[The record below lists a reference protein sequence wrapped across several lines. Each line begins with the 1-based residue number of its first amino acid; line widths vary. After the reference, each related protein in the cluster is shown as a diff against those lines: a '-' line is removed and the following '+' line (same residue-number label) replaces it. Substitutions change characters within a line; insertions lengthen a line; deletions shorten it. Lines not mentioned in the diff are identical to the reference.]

1 MNLDF
6 TEAVMYTVPFYLG
19 PLFLLATI
27 NFFRKQKNYR
37 LNDTLTNASIALGN
51 LGLSFIFLLAVV
63 AMYSS
68 VYSEYRLFTIDQ
80 SNPLTYLFAFL
91 LYDFLYYW
99 NHRFHHMIGLFWAD
113 HLVHHTAENFNFGV
127 SIRISYFTELT
138 MWMTFIPM
146 AFIGVSLEVFLMA
159 SYTQIVWAFC
169 IHTKWFKNTPIADK
183 VFNTPSLHRVHHARN
198 KKYIDKNFGGVLAVW
213 DRLFGTYQ
221 TELKEEPVTYGVRES
236 FPSFSPLII
245 NSYYLK
251 TIAKKIKLSSSLY
264 EVVCSI
270 FGPPAWL
277 PKKADKSTF
286 YSTICDISSKDFIP
300 KNPHLSTKAKW
311 TCFNRFTC
319 ILVVFCYLMMNFST
333 LPVLPLILLS
343 VLFFWLCHYNGTV
356 FDGLRV
362 GWFTEIITQALFL
375 SFLSWCVTSGQ
386 ADDVIFGTVFFSSFS
401 LVNYLIY
408 RTKETIFK
416 DVNLD
421 IQQQKS

>member
-1 MNLDF
+1 MDLNF
-6 TEAVMYTVPFYLG
+6 TEEIMYTLPFYLG
-19 PLFLLATI
+19 PLFLLASI

-63 AMYSS
+63 AVYSL
-68 VYSEYRLFTIDQ
+68 VYSEYKFFDLDQ
-80 SNPLTYLFAFL
+80 SDPLTYVLAFL

-146 AFIGVSLEVFLMA
+146 AFLGISLEVFLIA
-159 SYTQIVWAFC
+159 SYAQIVWAFC
-169 IHTKWFKNTPIADK
+169 IHTKWFKSTPIADK
-183 VFNTPSLHRVHHARN
+183 LLNTPSLHRVHHARN
-198 KKYIDKNFGGVLAVW
+198 TKYIDKNFGGIFIIW

-221 TELKEEPVTYGVRES
+221 TELNDNPVTFGVRES

-251 TIAKKIKLSSSLY
+251 TIAKKIRLSSSLF

-270 FGPPAWL
+270 FGPPVWL
-277 PKKADKSTF
+277 PKKANKSTF
-286 YSTICDISSKDFIP
+286 YSKTCKIDSKNFKAKDP
-300 KNPHLSTKAKW
+300 YLSTKTKW
-311 TCFNRFTC
+311 TCFNRFIC
-319 ILVVFCYLMMNFST
+319 IIVVFCYLMMNFGA
-333 LPVLPLILLS
+333 LPVLPLIILS
-343 VLFFWLCHYNGTV
+343 VLFFWLCHYNGIV
-356 FDGLRV
+356 FDGFKI
-362 GWFTEIITQALFL
+362 GWTTEIITQILFI
-375 SFLSWCVTSGQ
+375 SFLSWAITSKQPEYLILSTGIL
-386 ADDVIFGTVFFSSFS
+386 ACLS

-408 RTKETIFK
+408 SNKKSQYEEN
-416 DVNLD
+416 NLD
-421 IQQQKS
+421 IQQQ

>member
-1 MNLDF
+1 MDLNF
-6 TEAVMYTVPFYLG
+6 TEEIMYTLPFYLG

-27 NFFRKQKNYR
+27 NFLRKQKNYR

-68 VYSEYRLFTIDQ
+68 VYNEYKLFDIDQ
-80 SNPLTYLFAFL
+80 SNPLIYVFTFL

-146 AFIGVSLEVFLMA
+146 AVLGISLEVFLIA

-169 IHTKWFKNTPIADK
+169 IHTKWFKSTPNADK
-183 VFNTPSLHRVHHARN
+183 VINTPSLHRVHHARN
-198 KKYIDKNFGGVLAVW
+198 TKYIDKNFGGILIVW

-221 TELKEEPVTYGVRES
+221 TELNDKPVTYGVRES
-236 FPSFSPLII
+236 FPSFSPLVI

-251 TIAKKIKLSSSLY
+251 TIAKKIRLSSSLL
-264 EVVCSI
+264 EIVCAI

-277 PKKADKSTF
+277 PKKANKSKF
-286 YSTICDISSKDFIP
+286 YSLTCKVASKDFKANDP
-300 KNPHLSTKAKW
+300 YLTTKTKW
-311 TCFNRFTC
+311 TCFNRF
-319 ILVVFCYLMMNFST
+319 IGIIVVFCYLMMNFAT
-333 LPVLPLILLS
+333 LPVLPLVILS
-343 VLFFWLCHYNGTV
+343 ILFFWLCHYNGTV
-356 FDGLRV
+356 FDGEAV
-362 GWFTEIITQALFL
+362 SWFSEIIAQILYM
-375 SFLSWCVTSGQ
+375 SFLSWCITSGQ
-386 ADDVIFGTVFFSSFS
+386 KEYLIISVSIFACMSFC
-401 LVNYLIY
+401 NYLTY
-408 RTKETIFK
+408 RTKTSKFK
-416 DVNLD
+416 QSNLD
-421 IQQQKS
+421 IQQQ